1 MEWASLNG
9 VVGEGQT
16 YLEITA
22 RRRQGRWRG
31 GWGGAQSRWV
41 SQAKPP
47 ETRGGLAGLG
57 LGAAAGWSAAGE
69 DKACLPPGLAYH
81 LSLVRTPRISFLR
94 GSLRSEKDSNVL
106 PIQVS
111 ALNSRQ
117 LGHPSPHEKAQTPAL
132 KKLGEVDQREFE
144 VRCIKGISVSVHL
157 AGNFLF

>member
-1 MEWASLNG
+1 MEWASING
-9 VVGEGQT
+9 VVREGQT

-22 RRRQGRWRG
+22 RRRQRHWRG
-31 GWGGAQSRWV
+31 GSGGAQSRWV
-41 SQAKPP
+41 SQAKSP

-57 LGAAAGWSAAGE
+57 LGAAGWSAAGE
-69 DKACLPPGLAYH
+69 DKDCLPAGLVYH
-81 LSLVRTPRISFLR
+81 LSLVRTPRIFFLR

-111 ALNSRQ
+111 VLNSKQ
-117 LGHPSPHEKAQTPAL
+117 LGDPSPHEKAQTPAL

-144 VRCIKGISVSVHL
+144 VRCIEGISVRVHL

>member
-9 VVGEGQT
+9 VVREGQT

-22 RRRQGRWRG
+22 RRRQRCWRG

-57 LGAAAGWSAAGE
+57 LGAAAWSAAGE
-69 DKACLPPGLAYH
+69 GKDCLPPDLVYH
-81 LSLVRTPRISFLR
+81 LSLVRTPRIFFLR

-111 ALNSRQ
+111 ILNSRQ
-117 LGHPSPHEKAQTPAL
+117 LGHPSPYEKAQTPAL

-144 VRCIKGISVSVHL
+144 VRCIEGVSVRVHL
-157 AGNFLF
+157 AGNFLL